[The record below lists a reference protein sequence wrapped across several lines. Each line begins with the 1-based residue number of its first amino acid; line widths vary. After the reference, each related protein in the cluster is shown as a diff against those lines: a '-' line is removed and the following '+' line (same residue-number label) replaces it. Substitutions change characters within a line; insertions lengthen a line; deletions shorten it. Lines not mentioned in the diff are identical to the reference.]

1 MNGVIYARYSSD
13 NQREE
18 SIDGQLR
25 ECKVFAEHNDIQIID
40 SYIDRA
46 LSAKTDNRP
55 SFQKMIRDSAK
66 GEFDVIIVWKL
77 DRFARNRYDSAHYK
91 NILKKN
97 GVRVISATEA
107 ISEGAEGIILES
119 VLEGMAEYYSAEL
132 AEKVSR
138 GMKENALKCK
148 YNGGSI
154 PIGYCIDESRHFQ
167 IDPNTAPFVLE
178 CFEHYADGMT
188 MKEICDELN
197 LKGLKNSKGGK
208 ISLDVV
214 SRMLQN
220 RRYLGEYTFQDVTI
234 KDGIPALIPTEL
246 FERVQDRLSRNKKA
260 PSSHKADDDYILTT
274 KLFCG
279 KCKSLMVGES
289 GTNAQGRKYRY
300 YKCVNHKK
308 YKSCDM
314 KSIKKDLI
322 ENKVISEIKRFIDDE
337 DLVKAFVDVAYE
349 AQKKTNDKLPILKKE
364 LAQTEKAIDNML
376 NAIQQGIITKSTKQR
391 LADLEDR
398 KQDIEISI
406 AKEQILNPLLSKK
419 QLHFLF
425 VKIKQFDLTKVKQ
438 RQKLIDIFV
447 NSIIIYDDHIK
458 FFFNYK
464 EHTETITFDEL
475 NNCSDLPDSPR
486 PLDLRKF

>member
-1 MNGVIYARYSSD
+1 MTGVIYARYSSD

-18 SIDGQLR
+18 SIEGQLR
-25 ECKVFAEHNDIQIID
+25 ECKAFAQHNDIQVIN

-55 SFQKMIRDSAK
+55 SFQRMIRDSAK
-66 GEFDVIIVWKL
+66 NEFDVIIVWKL

-97 GVRVISATEA
+97 GVKVISATEA
-107 ISEGAEGIILES
+107 ISDGAEGIILES

-148 YNGGSI
+148 YNGGSV
-154 PIGYCIDESRHFQ
+154 PIGYYIDENKHYQ
-167 IDPNTAPFVLE
+167 INANTSPFVLE
-178 CFEHYADGMT
+178 SFEHYADGMT

-197 LKGLKNSKGGK
+197 MKGVKNSKGGK

-214 SRMLQN
+214 SRMLTN
-220 RRYLGEYTFQDVTI
+220 RKYLGEYTFQDITV
-234 KDGIPALIPTEL
+234 KDGIPALVPSEL
-246 FERVQDRLSRNKKA
+246 FDKVQDRLARNKKA

-289 GTNAQGRKYRY
+289 GTNSQGNKYRY

-308 YKSCDM
+308 HKGCDM
-314 KSIKKDLI
+314 KPVRKELI
-322 ENKVISEIKRFIDDE
+322 ENKAIFEIKKFIDDE
-337 DLVKAFVDVAYE
+337 DLVNAFVDVAYE
-349 AQKKTNDKLPILKKE
+349 SQKKENEKLPILKKE

-376 NAIQQGIITKSTKQR
+376 NAIQQGIITKSTKKR
-391 LADLEDR
+391 LADLE
-398 KQDIEISI
+398 KQKQNIEVAM
-406 AKEQILNPLLSKK
+406 AKEQIQNPLLSKK

-425 VKIKQFDLTKVKQ
+425 DKIKQFDISKIEQ

-447 NSIIIYDDHIK
+447 NCIIIYDDHIK

-464 EHTETITFDEL
+464 NHTETISFDEL
-475 NNCSDLPDSPR
+475 NNCSDLSDSPR
-486 PLDLRKF
+486 P